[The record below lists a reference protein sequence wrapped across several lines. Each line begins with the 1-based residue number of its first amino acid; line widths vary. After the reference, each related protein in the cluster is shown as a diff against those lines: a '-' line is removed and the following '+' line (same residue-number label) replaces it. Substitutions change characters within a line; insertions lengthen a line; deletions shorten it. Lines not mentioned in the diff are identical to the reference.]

1 MAHPGDAYAQ
11 RLLSGPEFSYL
22 AARLA
27 GVRKV
32 YVTEHLAPQKNERLE
47 VLMQELCAFEK
58 QVRSIA
64 RSDRRVKLL
73 MTTPGVGAIVA
84 LTFVSAVDDPGRFS
98 SSKRVAPSPA

>member
-1 MAHPGDAYAQ
+1 MNQIHEWRIQVIHMHNGYYRGQA
-11 RLLSGPEFSYL
+11 SYL

-47 VLMQELCAFEK
+47 VLMQELCTFEK

-84 LTFVSAVDDPGRFS
+84 
-98 SSKRVAPSPA
+98 